1 MKYYLEK
8 WTRIRN
14 LGTDMSREITGI
26 CKDVPNVK
34 MLSKTG
40 KGSGHTHVHTQGNFI
55 V

>member
-1 MKYYLEK
+1 MEYYLEE

-14 LGTDMSREITGI
+14 LGTGMSREITGV

-34 MLSKTG
+34 MLSK
-40 KGSGHTHVHTQGNFI
+40 KGRGMGTHVHTQGNFT